1 MDANSVTPPVDD
13 ASSNEA
19 TKMRVIKMSSTQE
32 NVDLDTTVYSINK
45 EPNTINIRTDNINI
59 QTTSIQGVNPFEQI
73 VLETPDINFKN
84 LKGYKS
90 KEKAYKLNLKKQL
103 IIDHINKALN
113 IYTDDEKKY
122 NTDIVLFVCQ
132 CVEDLIHAPK
142 AGALKSEVVQ
152 KVCAKYFDGKEELVV
167 VIINLM
173 FEKVVKTSFIRRSK
187 LKVQRLGNFFSKKQ
201 TSA

>member
-1 MDANSVTPPVDD
+1 M
-13 ASSNEA
+13 
-19 TKMRVIKMSSTQE
+19 
-32 NVDLDTTVYSINK
+32 
-45 EPNTINIRTDNINI
+45 
-59 QTTSIQGVNPFEQI
+59 
-73 VLETPDINFKN
+73 
-84 LKGYKS
+84 KGYKS